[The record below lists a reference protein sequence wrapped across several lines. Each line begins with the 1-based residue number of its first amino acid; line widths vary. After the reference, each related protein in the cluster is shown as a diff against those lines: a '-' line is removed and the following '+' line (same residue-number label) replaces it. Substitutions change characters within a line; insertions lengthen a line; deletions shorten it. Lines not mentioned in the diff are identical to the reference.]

1 MLHVPA
7 FTLFSRSEKVLGVA
21 SGECFAN
28 WAQCAVQAGE
38 QELSIVFYPLF
49 LLLTVILCVWAQENA
64 VVPTRKR
71 LLKRLPVRR
80 STS

>member
-1 MLHVPA
+1 M
-7 FTLFSRSEKVLGVA
+7 
-21 SGECFAN
+21 
-28 WAQCAVQAGE
+28 QAGE

>member
-1 MLHVPA
+1 MG
-7 FTLFSRSEKVLGVA
+7 SEM
-21 SGECFAN
+21 CIRDR
-28 WAQCAVQAGE
+28 CAVQAGE